1 MAMMR
6 RTTQRQMIWFVG
18 GILVTVF
25 APQLFNQTIGQLLKK
40 EITVV

>member
-6 RTTQRQMIWFVG
+6 RTTQRQMMWFVG
-18 GILVTVF
+18 GVLAVVF
-25 APQLFNQTIGQLLKK
+25 APQLFNQTFGQLLKK